1 MTRFLL
7 LLLTL
12 CSTLLLGKDVVPLGV
27 ISKCSRHGLAA
38 LTFDDGITSGSSLI
52 LDVLEKNNV
61 RAAFFIIGETLKAN
75 NFYVLKR
82 SYDQGHTIGNHTW
95 KHSYLNK
102 MTDEQIEED
111 VLTTQNGFASVSRQP
126 LKKFFRPPY
135 GANNQRVY
143 DKLVSMGF
151 TVVLWNMDLRDWRA
165 AKTKKQIWDSYK
177 NHISNA
183 NPLKDSFIILL
194 HTKEKTAAL
203 LPDIIAL
210 AKAKGFKLV
219 SLDEC
224 ISHN

>member
-1 MTRFLL
+1 
-7 LLLTL
+7 
-12 CSTLLLGKDVVPLGV
+12 
-27 ISKCSRHGLAA
+27 
-38 LTFDDGITSGSSLI
+38 
-52 LDVLEKNNV
+52 
-61 RAAFFIIGETLKAN
+61 
-75 NFYVLKR
+75 
-82 SYDQGHTIGNHTW
+82 
-95 KHSYLNK
+95 